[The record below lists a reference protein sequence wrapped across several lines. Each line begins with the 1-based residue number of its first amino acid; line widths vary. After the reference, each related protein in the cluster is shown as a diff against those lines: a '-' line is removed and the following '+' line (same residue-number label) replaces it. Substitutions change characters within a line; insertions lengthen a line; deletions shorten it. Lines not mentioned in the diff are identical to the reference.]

1 MNFYPVAH
9 NATACNSV
17 NSFRKFKWME
27 TVAKTPKYNLNDEQ
41 ERKLILREYRSL
53 MRSLK
58 VKIKPGDKELLRTA
72 FEMAVEAH
80 KTMRRKS
87 GEPYI

>member
-1 MNFYPVAH
+1 MNFYTGSIY
-9 NATACNSV
+9 ATDCNSV
-17 NSFRKFKWME
+17 NSFRRGRVME

-58 VKIKPGDKELLRTA
+58 SKDKTGR
-72 FEMAVEAH
+72 
-80 KTMRRKS
+80 
-87 GEPYI
+87 